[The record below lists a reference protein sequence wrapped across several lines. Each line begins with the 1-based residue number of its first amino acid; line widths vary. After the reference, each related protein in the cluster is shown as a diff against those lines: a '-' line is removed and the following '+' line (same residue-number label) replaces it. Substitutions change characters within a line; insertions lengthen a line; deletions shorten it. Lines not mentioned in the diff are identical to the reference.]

1 MIPVAKP
8 LFLTRPDEALS
19 RVLDSGWLGQGN
31 DVYEFEQALATYIEN
46 DIVVVN
52 TGTTALELAV
62 RNFATSG
69 KEYVVIPDLTFIATA
84 QAVLN
89 AGYKVILCD
98 VDKATLNL
106 CTTGLTK
113 ILEAHGDNIAAII
126 NMHYGGMAISK
137 NWFISNCK
145 LFKEWTQLNPFSF
158 IEDAAHSIGSEYIDR
173 ESDVRVGSDKDV
185 ITCFS
190 FDPIKNITSIE
201 GGALTCPDVLDSNQL
216 RRQRMLG
223 INKDSFNRKNQKR
236 GWEFTV
242 EVPGFRYHMSN
253 VNAVV
258 GLSQL
263 KDITQLKKQRQRALQ
278 VYKYV
283 IDKISAEELSS
294 IRFAANGLKEIEKIN
309 PFCFTVVVNNRELL
323 ADYMKERNIGTTV
336 NWIRLSAY
344 NLPGVMKA
352 KNLEC
357 SEFVSKNS
365 LSLPMHAGLSE
376 LNLKEISD
384 ALLEYRD

>member
-1 MIPVAKP
+1 
-8 LFLTRPDEALS
+8 
-19 RVLDSGWLGQGN
+19 
-31 DVYEFEQALATYIEN
+31 
-46 DIVVVN
+46 
-52 TGTTALELAV
+52 
-62 RNFATSG
+62 
-69 KEYVVIPDLTFIATA
+69 
-84 QAVLN
+84 
-89 AGYKVILCD
+89 
-98 VDKATLNL
+98 
-106 CTTGLTK
+106 
-113 ILEAHGDNIAAII
+113 
-126 NMHYGGMAISK
+126 
-137 NWFISNCK
+137 
-145 LFKEWTQLNPFSF
+145 
-158 IEDAAHSIGSEYIDR
+158 
-173 ESDVRVGSDKDV
+173 
-185 ITCFS
+185 
-190 FDPIKNITSIE
+190 
-201 GGALTCPDVLDSNQL
+201 
-216 RRQRMLG
+216 
-223 INKDSFNRKNQKR
+223 
-236 GWEFTV
+236 
-242 EVPGFRYHMSN
+242 MSN

-365 LSLPMHAGLSE
+365 LSLPMHAIE
-376 LNLKEISD
+376 
-384 ALLEYRD
+384 

>member
-1 MIPVAKP
+1 M
-8 LFLTRPDEALS
+8 
-19 RVLDSGWLGQGN
+19 
-31 DVYEFEQALATYIEN
+31 
-46 DIVVVN
+46 N

-62 RNFATSG
+62 RNFARSR
-69 KEYVVIPDLTFIATA
+69 KDYVVIPDLTFIATA

-89 AGYKVILCD
+89 AGYKLILCD

-106 CTTGLTK
+106 CPISLSK

-126 NMHYGGMAISK
+126 NMHYGGMAVSK

-145 LFKEWTQLNPFSF
+145 LFEEWLQTNPFSF
-158 IEDAAHSIGSEYIDR
+158 IEDAAHSIGSEYVDGEIC
-173 ESDVRVGSDKDV
+173 SRVGSDKDV

-201 GGALTCPDVLDSNQL
+201 GGALTCPDALDSNQL

-236 GWEFTV
+236 GWEFNV

-263 KDITQLKKQRQRALQ
+263 KDMTQL
-278 VYKYV
+278 
-283 IDKISAEELSS
+283 EETKTKS
-294 IRFAANGLKEIEKIN
+294 
-309 PFCFTVVVNNRELL
+309 
-323 ADYMKERNIGTTV
+323 TT
-336 NWIRLSAY
+336 
-344 NLPGVMKA
+344 
-352 KNLEC
+352 
-357 SEFVSKNS
+357 S
-365 LSLPMHAGLSE
+365 L
-376 LNLKEISD
+376 
-384 ALLEYRD
+384 